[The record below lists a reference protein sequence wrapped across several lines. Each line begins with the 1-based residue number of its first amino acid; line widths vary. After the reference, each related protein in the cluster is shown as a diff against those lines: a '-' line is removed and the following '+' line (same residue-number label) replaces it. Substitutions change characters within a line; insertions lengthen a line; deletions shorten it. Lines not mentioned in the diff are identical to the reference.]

1 MYGCDNDCRY
11 QTSTVLR
18 FYSHKQ
24 RNGSWEK
31 HLQRSNFKAKKSA
44 KVYSNHFASG
54 YRCDT
59 CEKPILY
66 MKDYPDE
73 GNNVKA
79 RENIDSKGKRKQ
91 HSKPDS
97 EPSVKQ
103 CRDSHQEKELDSKC
117 FVLAQFRVKFSTFSR
132 G

>member
-1 MYGCDNDCRY
+1 M
-11 QTSTVLR
+11 TA
-18 FYSHKQ
+18 
-24 RNGSWEK
+24 WEK
-31 HLQRSNFKAKKSA
+31 QLQRTNFKANNST
-44 KVYSNHFASG
+44 KVYSNHFAGG

-66 MKDYPDE
+66 MKGYPDE

-79 RENIDSKGKRKQ
+79 KENIDKKGKRKQ

-103 CRDSHQEKELDSKC
+103 CRDRSSRNSELSFPLSVEDDFTSATDLN
-117 FVLAQFRVKFSTFSR
+117 FIFSR
-132 G
+132 VLRFISIRSV